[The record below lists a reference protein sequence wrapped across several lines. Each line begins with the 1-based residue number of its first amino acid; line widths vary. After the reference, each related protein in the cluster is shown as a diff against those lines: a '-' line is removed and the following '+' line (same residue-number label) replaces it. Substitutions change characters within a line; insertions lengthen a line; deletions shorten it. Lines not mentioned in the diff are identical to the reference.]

1 MSQAVLVDGKPQNE
15 QEGHGNPWH
24 PTTSV
29 ETFPLRI
36 VIRSESRIM
45 HSYIF
50 ERGLQSI
57 ARRDNAGAVF
67 FEMCEAAD
75 QVNLNVGPAATPQ
88 TVLENY
94 APVRRTK
101 PTTYVKAVV
110 GLNSVVGCFLPM
122 MAANCVKVVIAPATQ
137 IQFHAKRRGGI
148 NSTVPSFNCH
158 RLLINVSLS
167 ASARGSI
174 SSFLVV
180 NIASAILTPT
190 LTLQHHGIQDCY
202 QE

>member
-1 MSQAVLVDGKPQNE
+1 MKTILHPNDGHQIKVLSACMYT
-15 QEGHGNPWH
+15 QESEAIS
-24 PTTSV
+24 TSS
-29 ETFPLRI
+29 ETYGDRLG
-36 VIRSESRIM
+36 
-45 HSYIF
+45 F

-57 ARRDNAGAVF
+57 ARRENAGTVF
-67 FEMCEAAD
+67 FEICEAAD

-101 PTTYVKAVV
+101 PTTYVKAVI

-148 NSTVPSFNCH
+148 
-158 RLLINVSLS
+158 
-167 ASARGSI
+167 
-174 SSFLVV
+174 
-180 NIASAILTPT
+180 
-190 LTLQHHGIQDCY
+190 
-202 QE
+202 